1 MGRPSASAAFLTVA
15 LGGVAAIAIWF
26 GLWPLAAL
34 ALAFLVGG
42 RREPVTLVADTIVF
56 IGLAGQADPL
66 WVALLVVA
74 SLATRE
80 HDPRAI
86 LILFFASLAAI
97 FVYVDWTILAGL
109 LALIATARALV
120 RGTSI
125 AARTAHLI
133 ARERSSRGPR

>member
-1 MGRPSASAAFLTVA
+1 MGGYSGLLTVA
-15 LGGVAAIAIWF
+15 LAAVAAVGIWFAIW
-26 GLWPLAAL
+26 PVAAL

-42 RREPVTLVADTIVF
+42 RREPMTLVADTIVF
-56 IGLAGQADPL
+56 VGLAGQADPL

-97 FVYVDWTILAGL
+97 FVHIDWTILSGL
-109 LALIATARALV
+109 LAAIATVRVALSMRRV
-120 RGTSI
+120 R
-125 AARTAHLI
+125 RTVA
-133 ARERSSRGPR
+133 

>member
-1 MGRPSASAAFLTVA
+1 MGNYSAYLTVA
-15 LGGVAAIAIWF
+15 LGAVAAIGLWF

-42 RREPVTLVADTIVF
+42 RRENMTLAADAIVF

-74 SLATRE
+74 TLLARE
-80 HDPRAI
+80 HDPRTI

-97 FVYVDWTILAGL
+97 FVYLDWTILTGL
-109 LALIATARALV
+109 LAALRIASVASRSLLALRV
-120 RGTSI
+120 S
-125 AARTAHLI
+125 
-133 ARERSSRGPR
+133 